1 MEEIEELLN
10 DATFDNPLSEKE
22 INKILKKQ
30 EANSDQTANIK
41 ENLEWAYSYYNGL
54 GHFMEENNASATKTF
69 QLKTI
74 YSEGE
79 QVCGGISKG
88 DKPRVCLAHNYT
100 TARHKKNRF
109 GLKMSDTLYLAIL
122 GNLCYPLPI

>member
-1 MEEIEELLN
+1 MILLRHIGKCQKKLAVIKRLAEEIEELLN

-30 EANSDQTANIK
+30 EANSDRTANIK
-41 ENLEWAYSYYNGL
+41 ENLEWAYKYYDEH
-54 GHFMEENNASATKTF
+54 GHYKKENNASATKTF

-88 DKPRVCLAHNYT
+88 DKPR
-100 TARHKKNRF
+100 
-109 GLKMSDTLYLAIL
+109 
-122 GNLCYPLPI
+122 